1 MMLRMPSPSDSPSFR
16 PFRSFVSSLVVA
28 FALATPILAQAPDV
42 PIRAQTLQGL
52 RSEDAAIGKQIA
64 ALIAADQL
72 ATTATVEGW
81 CKQPKPCALELPK
94 PHTQELTP
102 PKIAERA
109 QKAHLRVGWCYLCT
123 HCDHWHTA
131 MGCGYALTTDGA
143 IATCAHALQRPPMEV
158 RDARLIVVT
167 ADGVVH
173 PVTSVLACDDDMD
186 AAIVRIDVSAAATP
200 LVPLPLATDV
210 RPGDRAYCWSR
221 PLEQRDFF
229 GSGMVNRF
237 YLDRDVAEEHGRDSL
252 PFLAAVRMD
261 VDMPWAPGSSG
272 AALLDQCGNAI
283 GHVSEIRPL
292 SNGMPAPGM
301 NGAISAAEAAKRQEE
316 ADPELEQPAKIGD
329 LEART
334 TMITLHVAVP
344 VRGVQ
349 FLATAKQV
357 EKPAPAATQP
367 PAK

>member
-1 MMLRMPSPSDSPSFR
+1 MPWPSVSPSFR
-16 PFRSFVSSLVVA
+16 PFVSVLTIA
-28 FALATPILAQAPDV
+28 LALATAALAQAPDV
-42 PIRAQTLQGL
+42 PIRAQTEQSL
-52 RSEDAAIGKQIA
+52 RAEDESIGKQIA
-64 ALIAADQL
+64 ALIAADKL

-81 CKQPKPCALELPK
+81 CKAPQPRALALPK
-94 PHTQELTP
+94 PHTQELAP
-102 PKIAERA
+102 PSIAELAR
-109 QKAHLRVGWCYLCT
+109 KAHLRVGWCYLCT

-131 MGCGYALTTDGA
+131 MGCGYALTADGA
-143 IATCAHALQRPPMEV
+143 IATCAHVLERPPMEV

-167 ADGVVH
+167 SDGVVH
-173 PVTSVLACDDDMD
+173 AVTSVLACDEDMD
-186 AAIVRIDVSAAATP
+186 AAIVTLDTAAAASP

-229 GSGMVNRF
+229 GAGMVNRF

-272 AALLDQCGNAI
+272 SALLDRCGNAI

-301 NGAISAAEAAKRQEE
+301 PGAMTAAEMEQRGEEQAA
-316 ADPELEQPAKIGD
+316 ELDEPAKLGD
-329 LEART
+329 LEARN

-349 FLATAKQV
+349 FLATAMPA
-357 EKPAPAATQP
+357 EKPTATPPAA
-367 PAK
+367 K

>member
-1 MMLRMPSPSDSPSFR
+1 MMPRMPSPSR
-16 PFRSFVSSLVVA
+16 PRWFRS
-28 FALATPILAQAPDV
+28 LATSLAAVLPFAATKVVAQAPEV
-42 PIRAQTLQGL
+42 PIRAQTPKGLQAE
-52 RSEDAAIGKQIA
+52 EDAIGKQIK
-64 ALIAADQL
+64 ALVTGERL
-72 ATTATVEGW
+72 ATKAVAEAW
-81 CKQPKPCALELPK
+81 CKAPTPRTLQLP
-94 PHTQELTP
+94 PPNTQELAP
-102 PKIAERA
+102 AAIAAHA
-109 QKAHLRVGWCYLCT
+109 QKAQLRVGWCFLCT

-131 MGCGYALTTDGA
+131 MGLGYALTADGA
-143 IATCAHALQRPPMEV
+143 VATCAHALLRPPMEV
-158 RDARLIVVT
+158 RDARLVAVT
-167 ADGVVH
+167 HDGVVH
-173 PVTSVLACDDDMD
+173 PVTAVLVNDDGMD
-186 AAIVRIDVSAAATP
+186 AAIVTIDLPAGTAP

-210 RPGDRAYCWSR
+210 RPGDRAFCWSR

-229 GSGMVNRF
+229 GAGMVNRF

-301 NGAISAAEAAKRQEE
+301 PGAMSAAEAAERSEE
-316 ADPELEQPAKIGD
+316 QAAELDQAATLGD
-329 LEART
+329 LEARN

-349 FLATAKQV
+349 FLATRPPTADNSG
-357 EKPAPAATQP
+357 EKPS
-367 PAK
+367 AK

>member
-16 PFRSFVSSLVVA
+16 SFAASLAVA
-28 FALATPILAQAPDV
+28 LSFATAAIAQAPDV
-42 PIRAQTLQGL
+42 PIRAQTQQGL
-52 RSEDAAIGKQIA
+52 RAEDAAIGEQIA
-64 ALIAADQL
+64 ALIAADKL
-72 ATTATVEGW
+72 ATTTTVEGW
-81 CKQPKPCALELPK
+81 CKAPTPRVLQLPK

-102 PKIAERA
+102 PQIAELA
-109 QKAHLRVGWCYLCT
+109 QKAYLRVGWCFLCT

-158 RDARLIVVT
+158 RDARLVVVT
-167 ADGVVH
+167 PDGVVH

-186 AAIVRIDVSAAATP
+186 AAIVGIDVTAAAAP

-221 PLEQRDFF
+221 PLEQRDYF
-229 GSGMVNRF
+229 GTGMVNRF

-272 AALLDQCGNAI
+272 AALLDRCGNAI

-292 SNGMPAPGM
+292 CNGMPAPGM
-301 NGAISAAEAAKRQEE
+301 NGAVSAAEAAKRNDE
-316 ADPELEQPAKIGD
+316 ADPELEQPAKLGD

-349 FLATAKQV
+349 FLATQ
-357 EKPAPAATQP
+357 KPAAAGEDAKPASR
-367 PAK
+367 

>member
-1 MMLRMPSPSDSPSFR
+1 MMSRMPSPSDSPSFR
-16 PFRSFVSSLVVA
+16 SFASSLAVVLV
-28 FALATPILAQAPDV
+28 LATAVVAQAPDV
-42 PIRAQTLQGL
+42 PIRPQTLQGL
-52 RSEDAAIGKQIA
+52 RAEDEAIGKQIA
-64 ALIAADQL
+64 DLIAAERL
-72 ATTATVEGW
+72 ATTTTVEGW
-81 CKQPKPCALELPK
+81 CKAPTPRALELPK

-109 QKAHLRVGWCYLCT
+109 HKAQLRVGWCFLCT

-158 RDARLIVVT
+158 RDARLVVVT
-167 ADGVVH
+167 PDGVVH
-173 PVTSVLACDDDMD
+173 PVTSVLACDDAMD
-186 AAIVRIDVSAAATP
+186 AAIVGIDVAAAATP

-229 GSGMVNRF
+229 GAGMVNRF

-292 SNGMPAPGM
+292 NNGMPAPGM
-301 NGAISAAEAAKRQEE
+301 NGAVGAAEAAKRREE
-316 ADPELEQPAKIGD
+316 ADPELDQPAKLGD

-349 FLATAKQV
+349 FLATS
-357 EKPAPAATQP
+357 KPAT
-367 PAK
+367 K